1 MVAPIISKLTG
12 RLTRKVRESASS
24 GGDDFNPEQFLF
36 GGSPTETTP
45 TTKPKKP
52 TTTTK
57 PKKPTTT
64 TKPKKPTTTTK
75 RKRTKRKTTTK
86 RKTPTTPTETT
97 PTARQNKA
105 VEDYLASVG
114 ETPPTETTPTTKP
127 KKPTTTTKR
136 KTPKTPTETEPTPTE
151 KPEVP
156 LSDKPPKK
164 KVTRAATQLEK
175 DLAAFSDQS
184 YSVIKNLSPRALH
197 DLIVAFNKAGG
208 KKFQKGTPGV
218 KPHRGEVG
226 ATPNEKALAE
236 WSGTT
241 AGRRSMIDMGWSG
254 SGLTFS
260 NVKKLSS
267 KKKEQL
273 QAAYREYREGSRE
286 RAKTT
291 TAQRKAKRK
300 TTGPSSPEEKAERAA
315 LKRSHQKDWEDRLLY
330 EVKGSTAE
338 RPTSPGRRRMT
349 YTPAGEELLKKGDD
363 ASARRILRNPNL
375 YFRHAFDAPF
385 MPKGTDIVKKENPE
399 LWDDLHNNDPW
410 QLVDQIASSTT
421 PIATQQQARKFMGN
435 AAASLKRSKKTRL
448 FTTRKEDWDPTQS
461 PEDPEF
467 IQKEGYEQGLPSLAR
482 TSKRIKREALAK
494 APSQVKEAARALPWD
509 NETKVDLT
517 KSLSSKPQFTER
529 SVRKVLN
536 QLDDYPISVRKAWV
550 KSARESDML
559 PPIPIMG
566 ARPKINKPDNI
577 KVSTRKIKI
586 GRKTYTVA
594 QYNTTKDTPRD
605 PLARPKKAAT
615 QKRNKEIKAVNK
627 RIQSYINKKKK
638 KKTWPGQKAEIKK
651 LNADIV
657 RLGITRKARVESGK
671 AVVDPA
677 VNKERAR
684 IKDQIKRV
692 KKSKKISGSGA
703 VKAITKLEK
712 DLANVQE
719 KTLPPSAGFGL
730 DRPSEMKKT
739 GGRIGK
745 KQGGQIK
752 YYKKGG
758 RLSKVSK
765 KPRGVKIALRGWGRA
780 MPRG

>member
-1 MVAPIISKLTG
+1 MVGPIISKLTG
-12 RLTRKVRESASS
+12 RLSAKAAREARKAAREA
-24 GGDDFNPEQFLF
+24 DEFLF
-36 GGSPTETTP
+36 HPDIGGTETP
-45 TTKPKKP
+45 KSTTKRKKP
-52 TTTTK
+52 TTK
-57 PKKPTTT
+57 RKKPTT
-64 TKPKKPTTTTK
+64 KRKKAPTTTT
-75 RKRTKRKTTTK
+75 TPK
-86 RKTPTTPTETT
+86 RKTPRTPTEIEPTPTETIT
-97 PTARQNKA
+97 TAQQNKA
-105 VEDYLASVG
+105 VADYLASVG
-114 ETPPTETTPTTKP
+114 ETPPTETTTTPKP

-136 KTPKTPTETEPTPTE
+136 KKPKTPTETEPTPTE
-151 KPEVP
+151 KPEVS
-156 LSDKPPKK
+156 LSDKPPTK

-197 DLIVAFNKAGG
+197 DLTAAYNKAGG
-208 KKFQKGTPGV
+208 KKPKPFQKGTPGV

-241 AGRRSMIDMGWSG
+241 AGRRAILAMGWTRAR
-254 SGLTFS
+254 LTFS
-260 NVKKLSS
+260 DVKKLSS
-267 KKKEQL
+267 KKKKEL
-273 QAAYREYREGSRE
+273 QEAHRAYREESKE
-286 RAKTT
+286 IAKTT

-300 TTGPSSPEEKAERAA
+300 ETGPSSPEEKAERAA

-375 YFRHAFDAPF
+375 YLRHGFDAPF

-494 APSQVKEAARALPWD
+494 APSKVKEAARALPWD

-566 ARPKINKPDNI
+566 ARPKINQPDNT

-657 RLGITRKARVESGK
+657 RLGLTRKRRVKVGETILAPS
-671 AVVDPA
+671 VE
-677 VNKERAR
+677 KERTR
-684 IKDQIKRV
+684 IKAQL
-692 KKSKKISGSGA
+692 KKVEESKKISGRGA
-703 VKAITKLEK
+703 AKAKALLEE
-712 DLANVQE
+712 DLANVEE
-719 KTLPPSAGFGL
+719 KALPPSAGFGT
-730 DRPSEMKKT
+730 DRPSELKKS

-745 KQGGQIK
+745 KQGGKIK

-780 MPRG
+780 MGRG